1 MNLGEALLNLD
12 FGPFLRSL
20 LGDGPWVEAVV
31 DIISIITVSTFCLL
45 IVLFLIWLERKVI
58 ARMQDRIGPN
68 RVGGRFGL
76 GQTVADVVKLLT
88 KEFVTPTGADKVAY
102 NLAPFLIVMTALL
115 MWAVM
120 PFTANMV
127 GVDLNIGLFYILSIS
142 SVSVV
147 CLLLA
152 GWGSNNKYALLGAF
166 RSVAQLVS
174 YEVPMVIS
182 LLVPILL
189 ARTMSLNGIVEAQI
203 VPYILMIPASAII
216 FYISA
221 LAETGRTPF
230 DLIEAESEIVAGFHV
245 EYGGM
250 KFGMFFLAEFVST
263 LFMSALFS
271 SIYLGG
277 YRLVLLELLLG
288 FETPALLS
296 LLVFFVKMFMVYFV
310 FIWIRATFPRV
321 RIDQMLDFNW
331 KFLVPLVLV
340 LILAVAVLD
349 SLFLRPAG
357 VELTAGEQFW
367 RFVIHLGSNLLIAWG
382 ALRFA
387 RRNAVDRGI
396 ESEIVREVVAAAGAL
411 VEGADPHGGHDD
423 HGHGHGDDHGH
434 EDHGHAHGGH
444 GHAEPVPAHD

>member
-1 MNLGEALLNLD
+1 MCVDNDGIFCTMD
-12 FGPFLRSL
+12 FGPLIRNLF
-20 LGDGPWVEAVV
+20 GPNVSPALVEALV
-31 DIISIITVSTFCLL
+31 DIVSIITVSTFCLL
-45 IVLFLIWLERKVI
+45 IVIFLIWLERKVI

-76 GQTVADVVKLLT
+76 AQTVADVAKLLT
-88 KEFVTPTGADKVAY
+88 KEFVTPYGADKAAY
-102 NLAPFLIVMTALL
+102 NIAPFLIVMTALL

-182 LLVPILL
+182 LLVPIIL
-189 ARTMSLNGIVEAQI
+189 ARTMSLNGIAEAQVI
-203 VPYILMIPASAII
+203 PYLFVVPVSALI

-230 DLIEAESEIVAGFHV
+230 DLLEAESEIVAGFHV

-263 LFMSALFS
+263 LFMSALFAT
-271 SIYLGG
+271 IYLGG
-277 YRLVLLELLLG
+277 YRFLLWEWIMPGPTPAFLEL
-288 FETPALLS
+288 
-296 LLVFFVKMFMVYFV
+296 VIFFVKMFAVYFV
-310 FIWIRATFPRV
+310 FIWVRATFPRV
-321 RIDQMLDFNW
+321 RIDQMLNFNW

-340 LILAVAVLD
+340 LILATALVD
-349 SLFLRPAG
+349 GLFVG
-357 VELTAGEQFW
+357 GDQTAGW
-367 RFVIHLGSNLLIAWG
+367 HTLRIIAHLAANLLIGFG
-382 ALRFA
+382 ALVWA
-387 RRNAVDRGI
+387 RRNAATRGVAKA
-396 ESEIVREVVAAAGAL
+396 EEVQIVQAGAL
-411 VEGADPHGGHDD
+411 VEGADPHGHDD
-423 HGHGHGDDHGH
+423 HGHHDDH
-434 EDHGHAHGGH
+434 HGHA
-444 GHAEPVPAHD
+444 AAAPAHD